1 MLRSLKGIASDSAQP
16 DSPTLRCDRAESGR
30 GTTRPSERGSVLL
43 LFPAAVMVM
52 LVLAAIVLDVGLARV
67 RFQELRAVAASAAN
81 DVAGAVDVDS
91 LRSTGAVS
99 FDPAAARA
107 RVDQAV
113 AAGPLPTASVDA
125 VAIARDSWGRWEV
138 TVTLSLEVDLLIAP
152 ALPGAAGSI
161 ETAVSERVLIV

>member
-1 MLRSLKGIASDSAQP
+1 M
-16 DSPTLRCDRAESGR
+16 
-30 GTTRPSERGSVLL
+30 
-43 LFPAAVMVM
+43 
-52 LVLAAIVLDVGLARV
+52 
-67 RFQELRAVAASAAN
+67 
-81 DVAGAVDVDS
+81 AGAVDVDS

>member
-1 MLRSLKGIASDSAQP
+1 MSNVKGIASASARP
-16 DSPTLRCDRAESGR
+16 DSPTRRGDRAENSRPATRR
-30 GTTRPSERGSVLL
+30 GDRGSVLL

-91 LRSTGAVS
+91 LRSTGVVS

-107 RVDQAV
+107 RVDEAV
-113 AAGPLPTASVDA
+113 AAGPLPAASVDA
-125 VAIARDSWGRWEV
+125 VAIARNGWGHWEV
-138 TVTLSLEVDLLIAP
+138 TVTLSLEVDLIIAP

-161 ETAVSERVLIV
+161 DVAVSERVLIV